1 MRSLVRVAGVVG
13 VTAVVSAA
21 SVVGAVTAYAADG
34 DERVARVRARM
45 VDAVNR
51 ETRGEI
57 DRLRQCGD
65 EVSRAEADR
74 LERLLRDSCL
84 YAEQLHSVR
93 APLARNAAARG
104 ETGSYG
110 VESTYRVVGADAV
123 ASSGDPLRAARE
135 AAEGAPVGAAA
146 LVAGASVLL
155 VGGGAAV
162 ASVRWRRRDQ

>member
-13 VTAVVSAA
+13 VTAVLSAA
-21 SVVGAVTAYAADG
+21 SVVGAVTAYAVDG
-34 DERVARVRARM
+34 DERVARVRVRM

-51 ETRGEI
+51 ETRDEI
-57 DRLRQCGD
+57 DRLRRCTD
-65 EVSRAEADR
+65 EASRAEADR

-93 APLARNAAARG
+93 TPLARNAAVRG

-110 VESTYRVVGADAV
+110 VERTYRVVGAEAV
-123 ASSGDPLRAARE
+123 EAPGDPLRAARE
-135 AAEGAPVGAAA
+135 VAESQPVGAAA
-146 LVAGASVLL
+146 LVVGTSVLL

-162 ASVRWRRRDQ
+162 ASVRWRRDQ